1 MVVFPGVAKTVQAGA
16 APGRRRV
23 AASRAFALPEDA
35 PAAGEAAVAGPATLH
50 GLLALQEAAGEA
62 PAAEAQ
68 DRAAR
73 RQGEAAMRDLTALQ
87 VALLSGRPAAAA
99 HLAALASAGLASAGP
114 QAADPGLA
122 AVLGAIRLRAA
133 VELARTVL
141 RPESRI
147 ENPSPTKS

>member
-16 APGRRRV
+16 VPGRRRV

-35 PAAGEAAVAGPATLH
+35 PAAGEAAVAGPAALQ

-99 HLAALASAGLASAGP
+99 QLAALASAGP

-133 VELARTVL
+133 VELARTAL
-141 RPESRI
+141 RPESYI
-147 ENPSPTKS
+147 ENPSATKS

>member
-16 APGRRRV
+16 VPGRRRV

-35 PAAGEAAVAGPATLH
+35 PAAGEAAVAGPAALH

-62 PAAEAQ
+62 PGAEAQ

-73 RQGEAAMRDLTALQ
+73 HQGDAAMRDLTALQ
-87 VALLSGRPAAAA
+87 IALLSGRPAAAA
-99 HLAALASAGLASAGP
+99 HLAALASAGP

-133 VELARTVL
+133 VELARTAL

-147 ENPSPTKS
+147 ENPSATKS